1 MPSTVNRPPSTVMP
15 TVLSTVRLPPSMHPQ
30 SCPQSCPQ
38 SVFHRPCIRTI
49 RILPAQCRSCMATSG
64 SPFSDVRS
72 RVVYSRSRAVSST
85 ALPWQYRRR
94 ALYLDG
100 RVRDPLHSGSRIF
113 LMLFFFEM
121 NAGARSSHKASPHVY
136 IACRHMRFGRVRDRC
151 MLACAQ
157 ALVVKCNIHTR
168 TRTHAHVYAHACSIC
183 ATHTNTCI
191 SVRAHAHMH
200 MKKE

>member
-1 MPSTVNRPPSTVMP
+1 MVRRPCRQPSTVH
-15 TVLSTVRLPPSMHPQ
+15 HPQ

-136 IACRHMRFGRVRDRC
+136 TCVVTCASDEYAIGACLHVRK
-151 MLACAQ
+151 LWLQ
-157 ALVVKCNIHTR
+157 SVTY
-168 TRTHAHVYAHACSIC
+168 THAHA
-183 ATHTNTCI
+183 
-191 SVRAHAHMH
+191 RMH
-200 MKKE
+200 MYMRMHAAYAQHTQTHVYRYVHMLTCT